1 MLTFDSNKVRLKSF
15 ITNSLSHSSKF
26 ESTMSLI
33 KIIKVL
39 STDYY
44 QSPKQVSELT
54 NLNPKSILNFI
65 SVLKDAGAPLLEDDQ
80 GNVKLKHKLYAIE
93 ESEIRKELEKHN
105 QHLATRFHYIEQVD
119 STNQFL
125 LDFTDRMSMHKAI
138 CVADLMSAGRGRR
151 MRPWFG
157 GAFENIMMSIAW
169 KFPKKRQLPGLSLA
183 IAVIVARSL
192 KSELGIEVQMK
203 WPNDILWNN
212 QKLGGILV
220 EIVESVAVVGIG
232 LNGRISDQVKEEIG
246 QPVISIYDI
255 IGSTVNRAKLIEA
268 LALSLNSGLQQF
280 QEHGFQPFR
289 QYWLDRHALSDCL
302 VQTDDRDPVVG
313 HIFGLSVDGALKL
326 RQLDG
331 TIKCVYAG
339 ELSLRKKH

>member
-1 MLTFDSNKVRLKSF
+1 MRLKSLKLER
-15 ITNSLSHSSKF
+15 SWK
-26 ESTMSLI
+26 STI
-33 KIIKVL
+33 
-39 STDYY
+39 
-44 QSPKQVSELT
+44 
-54 NLNPKSILNFI
+54 SILQQDFTTSNRLI
-65 SVLKDAGAPLLEDDQ
+65 QPTS
-80 GNVKLKHKLYAIE
+80 
-93 ESEIRKELEKHN
+93 
-105 QHLATRFHYIEQVD
+105 
-119 STNQFL
+119 FL

-232 LNGRISDQVKEEIG
+232 LNGRISDKVKEEIG

-255 IGSTVNRAKLIEA
+255 IGSTVNRAQLIEA

-289 QYWLDRHALSDCL
+289 QYWARPPCFVRLLGSDR
-302 VQTDDRDPVVG
+302 
-313 HIFGLSVDGALKL
+313 
-326 RQLDG
+326 
-331 TIKCVYAG
+331 
-339 ELSLRKKH
+339 